1 MALTVDIVAP
11 DRVLWEG
18 QASFISAP
26 SIEGSIGL
34 LPGHE
39 PILSVLGPGTVKVK
53 QTDGEDR
60 LVSINGGFI
69 SFDHDVVTI
78 VAEPVAEPAADA

>member
-18 QASFISAP
+18 EATFVTAP
-26 SIEGSIGL
+26 AVEGSIGL

-39 PILSVLGPGTVKVK
+39 PILSVLGAGVVKVVEASG
-53 QTDGEDR
+53 DDR
-60 LVSINGGFI
+60 LVDITGGFL
-69 SFDHDVVTI
+69 SFDNDVITI
-78 VAEPVAEPAADA
+78 VAERAER

>member
-26 SIEGSIGL
+26 AVEGSIGL

-39 PILSVLGPGTVKVK
+39 PILSVLGPGVVKVK
-53 QTDGEDR
+53 QTNGEDR
-60 LVSINGGFI
+60 LVDITGGFI

-78 VAEPVAEPAADA
+78 VAEPVAEPAAE

>member
-18 QASFISAP
+18 QASFVSAP
-26 SIEGSIGL
+26 AVEGSIGL

-39 PILSVLGPGTVKVK
+39 PILLVLGSGVVKV
-53 QTDGEDR
+53 TEEGGEDR
-60 LVSINGGFI
+60 LVDICGGFL
-69 SFDHDVVTI
+69 SFDHDTVTI
-78 VAEPVAEPAADA
+78 VAEPTVES

>member
-11 DRVLWEG
+11 DRVLWKG
-18 QASFISAP
+18 AARSVSAP
-26 SIEGSIGL
+26 TVEGSIGL

-39 PILSVLGPGTVKVK
+39 PILSVLGAGTVKVV
-53 QTDGEDR
+53 QVEGDPL
-60 LVSINGGFI
+60 LVEITGGFI

-78 VAEPVAEPAADA
+78 VAEPAAAS

>member
-18 QASFISAP
+18 EASFVSAP
-26 SIEGSIGL
+26 AVEGSIGL

-39 PILSVLGPGTVKVK
+39 PILLVLGAGVVKVV
-53 QTDGEDR
+53 QSGGEDR
-60 LVSINGGFI
+60 LVDISGGFL
-69 SFDHDVVTI
+69 SFDHDTVTI
-78 VAEPVAEPAADA
+78 VAEPTVES

>member
-18 QASFISAP
+18 EATFVTAP
-26 SIEGSIGL
+26 AVEGSIGL

-39 PILSVLGPGTVKVK
+39 PILSVLGAGVVKVVEASG
-53 QTDGEDR
+53 DDR
-60 LVSINGGFI
+60 LVDITGGFL
-69 SFDHDVVTI
+69 SFDHDVITI
-78 VAEPVAEPAADA
+78 VAERAER